1 MRMNDTNDDENT
13 GTGADTPVGADPF
26 TPVDDSHANT
36 RYVIIAI
43 AVLVIIALIIL

>member
-1 MRMNDTNDDENT
+1 MNDTNDDENTGT